1 MFQTIRIRLTA
12 MLVLLYL
19 ILYLVSSTVIY
30 ALTSQL
36 SIGNL
41 DAILKETAD
50 PLAAQISAT
59 LDHGYFPEQFVSL
72 TKTAAMYPKVTAL
85 VLRDATGG
93 ILASTNPKI
102 TKGFSFVARGSVSYT
117 SQFNSITDSY
127 FRVYTIRLTT
137 LYHQTSGYL
146 QIALDMNSI
155 QAALSALR
163 RVLFLVGAAGLFLAS
178 VSGFI
183 MSRIFLRPA
192 VRSFD
197 QQQRFVADASH
208 ELRTPIATLQLHLEM
223 IKARQD
229 EPVSHRRPWIDGMER
244 EVERLT
250 RLTDHLLLLARAD
263 AKRVTAQ
270 PMKLNVLELVDEVW
284 NASLLAASAKGLSL
298 EMKPTLDEIYDAH
311 LDGDDVAKAM
321 SAYQIQADPERLE
334 QVLTIL
340 LDNAIKYTACGSVR
354 ISIER
359 ERHGMI
365 IAVSDTGIGIRKE
378 QQPFVFDRFFR
389 ADQARSGSASG
400 AGLGLSIAHEIVRE
414 HGGRLTMK
422 SEHGVGTTFYVIL
435 PLTQRVKNRRKESLR
450 QVIELNQ
457 RGRSL

>member
-30 ALTSQL
+30 ALTSNL

-50 PLAAQISAT
+50 PLAAQIAAT

-72 TKTAAMYPKVTAL
+72 TKTASMYPKVTSL

-93 ILASTNPKI
+93 ILASTNPTI
-102 TKGFSFVARGSVSYT
+102 TKGFAFAATSSASYT
-117 SQFNSITDSY
+117 SQYNTITDGY
-127 FRVYTIRLTT
+127 FRIYTVRLTT

-146 QIALDMNSI
+146 QVALDMNSI
-155 QAALSALR
+155 QGALMTLR
-163 RVLFLVGAAGLFLAS
+163 RVLFFVGAAGFFLAS

-192 VRSFD
+192 VRSFE

-229 EPVSHRRPWIDGMER
+229 EPMIRHRVWIDGMER

-250 RLTDHLLLLARAD
+250 RLTNHLLLLARSD
-263 AKRVTAQ
+263 AKRVMAQ
-270 PMKLNVLELVDEVW
+270 PMKLNVLELVDEMW
-284 NASLLAASAKGLSL
+284 NAFLLAATAKGLSL
-298 EMKPTLDEIYDAH
+298 EMQPTLDEMYGGIENE
-311 LDGDDVAKAM
+311 DDVAKAM

-340 LDNAIKYTACGSVR
+340 LDNAIKYTTRGTVR

-359 ERHGMI
+359 ERHWMV
-365 IAVSDTGIGIRKE
+365 IAICDTGIGIRKE

-414 HGGRLTMK
+414 HGGWLTMK
-422 SEHGVGTTFYVIL
+422 SEHGVGTTFYVAL
-435 PLTQRVKNRRKESLR
+435 PITQRAKSSFRRVPR
-450 QVIELNQ
+450 RVFELDHS
-457 RGRSL
+457 GRSM